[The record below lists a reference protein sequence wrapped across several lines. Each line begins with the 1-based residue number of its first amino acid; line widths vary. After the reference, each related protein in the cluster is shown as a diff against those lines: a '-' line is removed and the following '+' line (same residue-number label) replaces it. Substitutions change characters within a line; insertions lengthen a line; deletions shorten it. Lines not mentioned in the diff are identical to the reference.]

1 MHVTAI
7 KTHKIT
13 TEDKSI
19 FAILDKYL
27 PAGRQGL
34 PQLDENTVIA
44 ITSKIIAITEGSVKE
59 AGSVDKEKLA
69 EEASEYYLPKET
81 NKYGFTLSVKNS
93 MFIAS
98 GGIDESNGNGL
109 LILWPKNPW
118 ESAAKIRDYLR
129 KKRAIKNLGVLI
141 TDSKT
146 TPLRWGVTGVGIA
159 YAGFSPLNNYIG
171 KPDVFGRPLHVTKE
185 NVLDGLAASAVLVMG
200 EGSEQTPIAL
210 INDIPFIQWQEE
222 NPTKEEI
229 EALRISLEED
239 VYAAMLTAA
248 PWKKGKAQ

>member
-1 MHVTAI
+1 MKVI
-7 KTHKIT
+7 SVKTHKIT
-13 TEDKSI
+13 TQDKDI

-27 PAGRQGL
+27 SQFE
-34 PQLDENTVIA
+34 ENTVIA
-44 ITSKIIAITEGSVKE
+44 ITSKIIAITEGSVVE
-59 AGSVDKEKLA
+59 DRGVDKEKLA

-93 MFIAS
+93 TFIAS
-98 GGIDESNGNGL
+98 AGIDESNGNGL
-109 LILWPKNPW
+109 LVLWPKDPW
-118 ESAAKIRDYLR
+118 GCAAKIRDYLR
-129 KKRAIKNLGVLI
+129 KKHSIKHLGIII

-159 YAGFSPLNNYIG
+159 YAGFAPLKSYIG
-171 KPDVFGRPLHVTKE
+171 KPDIFGRPLHVTKE
-185 NVLDGLAASAVLVMG
+185 NVLDGLAVSAVLVMG
-200 EGSEQTPIAL
+200 EGSEQTPISL
-210 INDIPFIQWQEE
+210 ISEIPFVEWQEE

-229 EALRISLEED
+229 KALRISLEED